1 MSPRTAILLLSFCS
15 SLQDGLSFPSTR
27 RPGEPGGEVISHHR
41 TRRCSCNSRQDSEC
55 HYFCHLDIIWINT
68 QSKTT
73 IYGLGSNVARHRRA
87 PGRCFC
93 ASPTD
98 RTCSSFCVQ
107 SLAN

>member
-1 MSPRTAILLLSFCS
+1 KA
-15 SLQDGLSFPSTR
+15 TR
-27 RPGEPGGEVISHHR
+27 R

-73 IYGLGSNVARHRRA
+73 LYGLGSSVARRRRA
-87 PGRCFC
+87 AGRCFC

-98 RTCSSFCVQ
+98 RTCSRFCCHEETPSPPAQCPQVREDV
-107 SLAN
+107 